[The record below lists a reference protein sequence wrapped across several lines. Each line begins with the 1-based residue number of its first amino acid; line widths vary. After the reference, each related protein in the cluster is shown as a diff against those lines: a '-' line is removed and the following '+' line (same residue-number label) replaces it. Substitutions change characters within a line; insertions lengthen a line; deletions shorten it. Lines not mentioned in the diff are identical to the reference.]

1 MTRMT
6 KTTPTSTSTHDPAR
20 YQRQELNQ
28 LWEQGRM
35 TSYKPTPMREWLGAI
50 VIGVPFAIIAASA
63 ALGVLGIAYTVMNAL
78 LGVVGL
84 VN

>member
-1 MTRMT
+1 MTRTT
-6 KTTPTSTSTHDPAR
+6 KTTPTSTSTH
-20 YQRQELNQ
+20 
-28 LWEQGRM
+28 
-35 TSYKPTPMREWLGAI
+35 EWLGAI

>member
-1 MTRMT
+1 MTRTT
-6 KTTPTSTSTHDPAR
+6 KTTPTSTSTH
-20 YQRQELNQ
+20 
-28 LWEQGRM
+28 
-35 TSYKPTPMREWLGAI
+35 EWLGAI
-50 VIGVPFAIIAASA
+50 VFGVPFAIIAASA

>member
-1 MTRMT
+1 MTRTT

-20 YQRQELNQ
+20 YQRQELRQ
-28 LWEQGRM
+28 LVEQGRI
-35 TSYKPTPMREWLGAI
+35 TFAKSTATHEWLGAI